1 MKEKSISKS
10 SLLYN
15 RMVAILILAII
26 LSAIF
31 VVAIS
36 TSTYAAEDR
45 IDEEYNEMLSRF
57 KSVYNQIIMPTLTA
71 LGMMVFAIAGFANFL
86 KLKSANDDG
95 EREKAKKAILWWLI
109 GVVGSVAVLWIVPN
123 LIPIVQSW
131 FGGTGGS
138 QIR

>member
-36 TSTYAAEDR
+36 TSTYAEE
-45 IDEEYNEMLSRF
+45 IDADQYNEMLSRF
-57 KSVYNQIIMPTLTA
+57 KSIYNQIIMPTLTA

-109 GVVGSVAVLWIVPN
+109 GVVGAVAVLWIVPN